1 MTDIDDFL
9 AKLNPKTAAS
19 FRKASTYELELLP
32 TPSLGINMAI
42 KGIGYGR
49 FTTLYGNRLA
59 GKTMFAMQTIAEAQ
73 KQGKICA
80 WLDVEKN
87 FSQHW
92 ARRLG
97 VDVDQMVV
105 ANNIIS
111 IAGMANEAVELILGG
126 VDVLVVDSISQLL
139 PQSYFEDA
147 KDDTKPKE
155 LKSLEKTSQIGTF
168 SKNLGSAINMM
179 NSVNQNTAIVL
190 ISQIRN
196 SFHQYGASK
205 GYMGGLALEHANST
219 VLKFWR
225 SPSDII
231 EKDIHIGDMILKR
244 PVGAP
249 ISWTAEKN
257 RGPGTGW
264 SGTYDLYDGGETVGI
279 DLTSEIV
286 AYGMEFGIFRKSG
299 NWLYIGD
306 SDKGYNGK
314 NQLIDYL
321 HENPEIQEKL
331 YMEILEKS
339 A

>member
-97 VDVDQMVV
+97 VNVDQMVV

-126 VDVLVVDSISQLL
+126 VDVLVIDSISQLL

-147 KDDTKPKE
+147 KEGSTE
-155 LKSLEKTSQIGTF
+155 LKSLEKTGQIGTF

-179 NSVNQNTAIVL
+179 NSVNQHTAIVF

-231 EKDIHIGDMILKR
+231 EKEIHIGDMILKR

-264 SGTYDLYDGGETVGI
+264 SGTYDLYDGGDTVGI
-279 DLTSEIV
+279 DVTSEIV
-286 AYGMEFGIFRKSG
+286 SYGMEFGVVSKSG
-299 NWLYIGD
+299 NWLSYDGG
-306 SDKGYNGK
+306 KAFNGK
-314 NQLIDYL
+314 PAFIDHL
-321 HENPEIQEKL
+321 HENPELQEKL
-331 YMEILEKS
+331 YMAILEKS